1 LARRAGPPPPY
12 DDVLY
17 ALHIGQLFG
26 DARRVLWLLG
36 GIGLFRLVTAGV
48 TAYLRRRPAPG
59 SSASAAPV

>member
-1 LARRAGPPPPY
+1 
-12 DDVLY
+12 VLY